1 MNQRGSRAPGRSEAP
16 PALPVDR
23 RLQGLHAC
31 TQVLAG
37 LGQRLQVPD
46 DAILN
51 QVRGKE
57 ALRAA
62 GRVLLDSRNAAQDV
76 F

>member
-1 MNQRGSRAPGRSEAP
+1 MNQRGSRAPGRSEAQP
-16 PALPVDR
+16 LPVDR